1 MTSNIRVSRT
11 ASRFHVSRTA
21 SHVLS
26 ALMLI
31 ASAVAAREEL
41 KDARRKSVRLTLRD
55 GARTRD
61 VVVRLRDLV

>member
-1 MTSNIRVSRT
+1 MISNTR
-11 ASRFHVSRTA
+11 VSRTA

-26 ALMLI
+26 TLMLI